1 MSSAKGEKPG
11 VLIVV
16 KVLPI
21 IKFGRIMNVKA
32 EEKTLSAPHFRGVV
46 PFLPAFKPNITVM
59 RQRLYEK
66 GSVVGTLTSS
76 SDGSMLTVRYCSVA
90 WQQLLLRIAP
100 DFRAR
105 AAIDQVAL
113 ILVIDTPYPLW
124 YIYIE

>member
-46 PFLPAFKPNITVM
+46 PFLPALKPNITVM
-59 RQRLYEK
+59 RQRQYEK
-66 GSVVGTLTSS
+66 GSVGPCFGFKFCRVNAH
-76 SDGSMLTVRYCSVA
+76 RA
-90 WQQLLLRIAP
+90 LLLCCL
-100 DFRAR
+100 
-105 AAIDQVAL
+105 AAAL
-113 ILVIDTPYPLW
+113 VEDRP
-124 YIYIE
+124 